1 MSVVRHT
8 PESLARWQEA
18 DSQDPARAKL
28 RELTVAY
35 VTAQG
40 GLMQDVWRLYMGP
53 WFGEPEMMLLSEVA
67 KRLGISEWHA
77 ENVVRATDAAVVPQ
91 WRRTAEFRD
100 SELGEAAELSWPG
113 AFQHVLRLTDDGDER
128 QPPP

>member
-8 PESLARWQEA
+8 PESLARWEEA
-18 DSQDPARAKL
+18 DAQDPARAKL

-40 GLMQDVWRLYMGP
+40 GLMLDVWRLYMGP
-53 WFGEPEMMLLSEVA
+53 WFGEPEMMLLSEVG

-77 ENVVRATDAAVVPQ
+77 ENIVRATDAVVVPQ
-91 WRRTAEFRD
+91 WRRTPEFRD
-100 SELGEAAELSWPG
+100 SEFGDAAQLSWPA
-113 AFQHVLRLTDDGDER
+113 AFQHVLRFADEGDER
-128 QPPP
+128 